1 MYIDNDNFEKWMQ
14 RLVKHFER
22 LEKLFQEDGENIQL
36 VDGEKLLDNY
46 DVCKLLN
53 ISKRTLQRYRD
64 SKDLPFQMIYHKTFY
79 KESDVLKFIQE
90 HFSKFQLKK
99 KDDDE
104 TEHLTD

>member
-64 SKDLPFQMIYHKTFY
+64 SKDLPGQPH
-79 KESDVLKFIQE
+79 
-90 HFSKFQLKK
+90 
-99 KDDDE
+99 
-104 TEHLTD
+104 